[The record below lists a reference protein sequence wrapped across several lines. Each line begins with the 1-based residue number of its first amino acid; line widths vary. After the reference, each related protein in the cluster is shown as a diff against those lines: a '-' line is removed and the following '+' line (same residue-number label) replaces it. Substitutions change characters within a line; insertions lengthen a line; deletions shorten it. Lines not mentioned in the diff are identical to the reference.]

1 MMQESRTGLTGSSH
15 TRTGPKRQG
24 DDSSDSSGE
33 GGQGRRRRRRR
44 SRGRRSE
51 EQSESSSASSSASSS
66 PSSSSQ
72 EQGSRRR
79 RGRGDSQSSNSD
91 NNNNRS
97 RNNNNRSR
105 NNNNNNRNNNNRNNN
120 NRNNNNRN
128 NNNRNNNNNN
138 RQRYK
143 SPERI
148 VPLTPFEMF
157 CAYHLGII
165 ENNGYRKSKARDVA
179 RLFDVSL
186 QQFQE
191 AMRRFGLERSAMKA
205 CGYDLEIAQLDIRV
219 APDGIDR
226 RELAK
231 GLFDEL
237 LDLNEAT
244 RSHHETALK
253 AAEEAKAKELARQAA
268 EREEEE
274 DDSEGYDDE
283 E

>member
-1 MMQESRTGLTGSSH
+1 
-15 TRTGPKRQG
+15 
-24 DDSSDSSGE
+24 
-33 GGQGRRRRRRR
+33 
-44 SRGRRSE
+44 
-51 EQSESSSASSSASSS
+51 
-66 PSSSSQ
+66 
-72 EQGSRRR
+72 
-79 RGRGDSQSSNSD
+79 
-91 NNNNRS
+91 
-97 RNNNNRSR
+97 
-105 NNNNNNRNNNNRNNN
+105 
-120 NRNNNNRN
+120 
-128 NNNRNNNNNN
+128 
-138 RQRYK
+138 
-143 SPERI
+143 

-186 QQFQE
+186 QEFQE
-191 AMRRFGLERSAMKA
+191 AMRRFGLERSAMKT

-244 RSHHETALK
+244 RSHHDSALN

-268 EREEEE
+268 EQEDDDD